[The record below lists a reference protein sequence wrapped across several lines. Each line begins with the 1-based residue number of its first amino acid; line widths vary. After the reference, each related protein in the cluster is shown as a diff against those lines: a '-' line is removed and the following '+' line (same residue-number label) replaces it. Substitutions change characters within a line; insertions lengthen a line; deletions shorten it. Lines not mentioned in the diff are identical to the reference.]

1 MKHELLEFN
10 RCCRWI
16 RVLRR
21 AGVSPAVWLR
31 VTRNRP
37 FLRQDKRDARVE
49 NREAFTLGC
58 FCGTETH
65 VGDLAFAYR
74 TDQSVCPTARLF
86 SGSMLSKRRRQIF

>member
-1 MKHELLEFN
+1 MSMKLELLVFN

-16 RVLRR
+16 RVLRG
-21 AGVSPAVWLR
+21 AGVSPAVLLR

-58 FCGTETH
+58 FLRNRDACGRFSLRVPDRQECMS
-65 VGDLAFAYR
+65 YR
-74 TDQSVCPTARLF
+74 RSCL
-86 SGSMLSKRRRQIF
+86 